1 MIALKSLRE
10 YWEGMIGRVDGL
22 KSVVPLTV
30 EANMADKVG
39 KVKEEQAPT
48 LFYLPPTASGK
59 GNNPDAFGEDN
70 MCVIFVMQKYN
81 PRTSTSAE
89 VLEDVQPVVEALKAK
104 IIEDSSRPCHFL
116 KADISTISTL
126 PETEF
131 FGNWAGWSIG
141 FTTKSY

>member
-1 MIALKSLRE
+1 MITLKKLRE
-10 YWEGMIGRVDGL
+10 YWESMIGRVDGL

-39 KVKEEQAPT
+39 KIKEEQTPT
-48 LFYLPPTASGK
+48 LFYLPPTAEGK
-59 GNNPDAFGEDN
+59 GNADAFGEEN
-70 MCVIFVMQKYN
+70 MCVIFVMQKYD
-81 PRTSTSAE
+81 PRKITSAD
-89 VLEDVQPVVEALKAK
+89 VLEAVQPVVEELKAK
-104 IIEDSSRPCHFL
+104 MVEDSRRPCHFL
-116 KADISTISTL
+116 KVDNTTISTL

>member
-10 YWEGMIGRVDGL
+10 YWESMIGRVDGL
-22 KSVVPLTV
+22 KSVVPLTI

-39 KVKEEQAPT
+39 KTPENSTPT
-48 LFYLPPTASGK
+48 LFYLPPTAEGK
-59 GNNPDAFGEDN
+59 GNADAYGEEN

-81 PRTSTSAE
+81 PRATTSAD

-104 IIEDSSRPCHFL
+104 MIEDSRRPCHFL
-116 KADISTISTL
+116 KVDNSTISTL

>member
-10 YWEGMIGRVDGL
+10 YWESMIGRVDGL

-39 KVKEEQAPT
+39 NVKEEQTPT

-59 GNNPDAFGEDN
+59 GNPDAFGEDN

-89 VLEDVQPVVEALKAK
+89 VLEDVQPIVEALKAK
-104 IIEDSSRPCHFL
+104 IIEDARRPCHFL